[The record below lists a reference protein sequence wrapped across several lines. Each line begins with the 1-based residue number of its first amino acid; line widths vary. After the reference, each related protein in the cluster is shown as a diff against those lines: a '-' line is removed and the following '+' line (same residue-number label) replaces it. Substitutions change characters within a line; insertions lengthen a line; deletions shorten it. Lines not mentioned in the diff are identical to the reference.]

1 MSYVCIIEQENIMAI
16 QATEEFIECW
26 QAAGSWLQR
35 QAQGQDLAWM
45 RANLDLPLMEHLSF
59 RLGNQLFFIRV
70 TDADDLIESP
80 GTQEDLMKIAAACNG
95 HACLMPMRFNF
106 GTWMPA
112 NKGWG
117 LISAK
122 DGSAINPPDLVT
134 DEKIELSD
142 WELHDFAVQAARMHL
157 TKEGEQ
163 VLAANSK
170 PELQPSIWLGGEQ
183 GSQWVV
189 VQAVRWPEEAKIP
202 ANIKEIEAR
211 YKDKNTRGNFAYVLF
226 ANEKQ
231 DINTPLKEGEKPLPI
246 YRGDKVYISWS
257 GLCDINE

>member
-1 MSYVCIIEQENIMAI
+1 MAI
-16 QATEEFIECW
+16 QATEEFIDCY
-26 QAAGSWLQR
+26 QAAGNWIQR
-35 QAQGQDLAWM
+35 QSDGMDIAWM
-45 RANLDLPLMEHLSF
+45 RATLDLPLMEHLSF
-59 RLGNQLFFIRV
+59 RLGNQLFFVRI

-80 GTQEDLMKIAAACNG
+80 GTMEDLLKIANACNG

-117 LISAK
+117 LVSAT
-122 DGSAINPPDLVT
+122 DGSSINPPDLVT
-134 DEKIELSD
+134 DEKIELTD
-142 WELHDFAVQAARMHL
+142 WELHDFAVQAAKMHL
-157 TKEGEQ
+157 IQSGEQ
-163 VLAANSK
+163 VLAANSN

-189 VQAVRWPEEAKIP
+189 VQAVRWPDEAKIP
-202 ANIKEIEAR
+202 ANIKEIEAN
-211 YKDKNTRGNFAYVLF
+211 YKAKNATGNFAYVLF

-246 YRGDKVYISWS
+246 CRGEKVYISWS

>member
-1 MSYVCIIEQENIMAI
+1 MAI

-26 QAAGSWLQR
+26 QAAGSWIQR
-35 QAQGQDLAWM
+35 KAEGNDIAWM

-70 TDADDLIESP
+70 TDADELIESP
-80 GTQEDLMKIAAACNG
+80 GTLEDLMKIAEACKG
-95 HACLMPMRFNF
+95 HACLMPMRFSF
-106 GTWMPA
+106 GSWLPA
-112 NKGWG
+112 NKDGWG
-117 LISAK
+117 LVSAK
-122 DGSAINPPDLVT
+122 DGSTINPPDLVT
-134 DEKIELSD
+134 DEKIELTD

-157 TKEGEQ
+157 SQEGEQ
-163 VLAANSK
+163 VLAAHSN

-189 VQAVRWPEEAKIP
+189 VQAVRWPEEARIP
-202 ANIKEIEAR
+202 SNIKEIEAN
-211 YKDKNTRGNFAYVLF
+211 YKGKNARGNFAYVLF

-231 DINTPLKEGEKPLPI
+231 DLNTPLKDGEKPLPI
-246 YRGDKVYISWS
+246 YRGEKVYISWS